1 MQDASSGN
9 WLLYD
14 GDCPFCSA
22 YVSYVRLRET
32 AGPVPLL
39 NARTHLDRVEE
50 AKRQGFDLDVGM
62 VLKLDG
68 RYYHG
73 ADCINAL
80 ALLTTPSGFFNRLNR
95 VIFRSRAISRVLYP
109 VMRGGRNLALR
120 LLGRRQLRENPA
132 GGAS

>member
-1 MQDASSGN
+1 MQETGGN

-32 AGPVPLL
+32 VGPVPLL
-39 NARTHLDRVEE
+39 DARAHPERVAEVK
-50 AKRQGFDLDVGM
+50 ARGLDVDTGM

-68 RYYHG
+68 RFYHG

-80 ALLTTPSGFFNRLNR
+80 ALLTCDPAEVVAREHGNVHRSGEF
-95 VIFRSRAISRVLYP
+95 
-109 VMRGGRNLALR
+109 
-120 LLGRRQLRENPA
+120 
-132 GGAS
+132 GGAATKTLCPR